1 MSMNI
6 AQLIE
11 FLEQYNPT
19 TEICYEDP
27 NFGGAL
33 LEDFPCSMLS
43 YDEETQLLLIPIP
56 CVEAME

>member
-33 LEDFPCSMLS
+33 LDDFPTCAIR
-43 YDEETQLLLIPIP
+43 YDVETQLLLIPIP
-56 CVEAME
+56 FVVEIE